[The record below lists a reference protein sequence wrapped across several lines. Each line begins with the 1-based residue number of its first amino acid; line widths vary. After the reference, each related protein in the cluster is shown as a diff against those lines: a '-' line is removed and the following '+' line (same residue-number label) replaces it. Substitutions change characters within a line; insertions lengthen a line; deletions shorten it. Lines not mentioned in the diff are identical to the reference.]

1 MATLAVLADPPV
13 EEFVLP
19 EIVEST
25 PLTPAE
31 ATQLY
36 EAMLVD
42 LCRGIQASSGDLLV
56 NYRPAE
62 QVPGEVDPEAMLRE
76 TLDAEIEEPEEAR
89 YEVQVGET
97 FAGRAGNTA
106 THLLEEEGEDSVGVV
121 PPTAAFLGRQQIG
134 SAAMKIRSSDVVLGP
149 TSGGRLYYAGFSASP
164 DFENAYAPPAVETL
178 TARAR
183 DADLDVDFL
192 PMDSVVETGA
202 DLANAVAQ
210 IRARLRAERN
220 VPIETATVVDELGLY
235 VEERDG
241 DIAVAR
247 TSDSS

>member
-1 MATLAVLADPPV
+1 MATLVVLADPPV
-13 EEFVLP
+13 EGFVLP

-25 PLTPAE
+25 PVTAAE
-31 ATQLY
+31 ATRLY
-36 EAMLVD
+36 EAMLTD
-42 LCRGIQASSGDLLV
+42 LCRGIQASAGDLLV
-56 NYRPAE
+56 NYRPAD
-62 QVPGEVDPEAMLRE
+62 QVPEDVDPEASLRAV
-76 TLDAEIEEPEEAR
+76 LDDALEEPDEAR

-106 THLLEEEGEDSVGVV
+106 THLLDEEDEDSIAIVK
-121 PPTAAFLGRQQIG
+121 PATPFLGRQQIG

-149 TSGGRLYYAGFSASP
+149 TTDGRLYYAGFSESI
-164 DFENAYAPPAVETL
+164 DFENAYAAPAVETL

-192 PMDSVVETGA
+192 SMAPVVETGT

-220 VPIETATVVDELGLY
+220 VPIETATVIDDLGLY
-235 VEERDG
+235 VEESADG
-241 DIAVAR
+241 IAVAR